1 MNPRLIEIRKRLLE
15 IKKRKME
22 LRADAQNADDKK
34 LDEIADETAKLD
46 NEEIAL
52 EEEAQTVEKRSAL
65 LNRLSSGQGAGSA
78 IELPDGDGF
87 QQRVYGIDS
96 KEYRSAFFK
105 TLAGVELNDVE
116 KRAMTTNT
124 NSAGYAVPT
133 ITMNKV
139 YEKLTQDAIAY
150 NLVTVSHLKGNVV
163 IPIEGTTADIQRKAE
178 GADSTLADDTIES
191 LRLGAK
197 KYIKTIKLTCELAN
211 TAIDALEDF
220 VVKRLADKLL
230 LGIDYDIINGTGTNG
245 AKGILSTITPIQT
258 ASTGKIGYDDLC
270 DLFAA
275 LPARAKKNA
284 TLMLSTN
291 TLYGQVKKIKD
302 NENRPIF
309 DVHENKILGRTP
321 VENDDVPD
329 GTIIFGD
336 FSTYMF
342 NWSKEA
348 ELKKSEENAFMSGD
362 TVFRILALADGG
374 LMDLGAMKA
383 LKVKTSGSGSASGS
397 ASGSGSGSAS
407 GSGS

>member
-52 EEEAQTVEKRSAL
+52 EEEAQTVEKRSVL
-65 LNRLSSGQGAGSA
+65 LNQLSSGQGAGFA
-78 IELPDGDGF
+78 VEMPDGGEAKT
-87 QQRVYGIDS
+87 YGIDS

-150 NLVTVSHLKGNVV
+150 NLVTVSYLKGNVV

-178 GADSTLADDTIES
+178 GADSTLANDTIAS
-191 LRLGAK
+191 LQLGAK

-230 LGIDYDIINGTGTNG
+230 IGIDYDIINGSGTNC
-245 AKGILSTITPIQT
+245 ATGILQTITPIQT

-270 DLFAA
+270 DLFAS
-275 LPARAKKNA
+275 LPARARKNA
-284 TLMLSTN
+284 TLMMSTN

-302 NENRPIF
+302 NDNRPIF
-309 DVHENKILGRTP
+309 DVQENKILGRTP

-348 ELKKSEENAFMSGD
+348 ELRKSDENAFMSGD

-383 LKVKTSGSGSASGS
+383 LKVKTAGSGS
-397 ASGSGSGSAS
+397 ASGSGSGSVSGSGSAS
-407 GSGS
+407 GSGL